1 MKKLAALLMVFSL
14 ALFNVGC
21 EPADEGV
28 DPAPANG
35 GMDDPADPADPGT
48 EDTDTVPGAG

>member
-21 EPADEGV
+21 EPADDAA

-35 GMDDPADPADPGT
+35 DAADPADPGT
-48 EDTDTVPGAG
+48 EDADDASGAG